1 MQVVFNFIGSLFG
14 YILFGAFYL
23 VNNFGVAI
31 IIFTLIVKLL
41 LLPFSIKQ
49 QKSMAAN
56 ARFQKK
62 QREIMERYANDK
74 VKAQQEVQKAMAKEN
89 ISATAGCLPMIAP
102 MFVMLGVYYSV
113 INPLTNTLHIAADKV
128 QTALTSLSAIPGM
141 GSSIGGAYG
150 EMYVVK
156 YFGVLQNHLV
166 NTDGKPLFNAYET
179 DTINGFANG
188 FNFLGWDL
196 LSTPNGSSFASLMWL
211 IPVLCFV
218 TSVGSMFIM
227 QKMNGTA
234 NVVKSQYLKP
244 YLEFSGSCAGCA
256 ETSYARLVTQLFG
269 DHMLISNATGCS
281 SIWGGPA
288 ATSPYTVNKEGKGPA
303 WANSLFED
311 NAEHGLGMHLG
322 QKKIRDDLKAK
333 VEALV
338 AIEWCDKD
346 IKEAAAKWIETY
358 DDGNLNQAPAKA
370 LIKAL
375 EEGICEGCDCD
386 ACKLAREILAQKDFL
401 NKKSVWIFGGDG
413 WAFDIGYGGV
423 DHVLASGEDVNIF
436 VFNTEV
442 YSNTG
447 GQASKASNIGQVA
460 QFAAAGKE
468 IKSKSLA
475 EIAMTY
481 GYVYVAQVAMG
492 ANMNQTLK
500 AIKEA
505 EAWHGPSLIIGYS
518 PCEMHSIKGGMAN
531 CQTEMKKA
539 VDCGYWNLFRYNPG
553 AEKPFTLD
561 SKDPKEGYQDFLK
574 NEARYARLAASNPER
589 AADLFAKNEK
599 NAMERYEHLKKLK
612 ALYE

>member
-113 INPLTNTLHIAADKV
+113 INPLTNTLHIAADKI

-227 QKMNGTA
+227 QKMNGTPMKGCMLA
-234 NVVKSQYLKP
+234 FVFIMPLFSAWIAFNVPGAVGFYWIASTVLGFVQSLLLNVFYNASII
-244 YLEFSGSCAGCA
+244 EARA
-256 ETSYARLVTQLFG
+256 EAHRVQLRRLQ
-269 DHMLISNATGCS
+269 D
-281 SIWGGPA
+281 
-288 ATSPYTVNKEGKGPA
+288 
-303 WANSLFED
+303 
-311 NAEHGLGMHLG
+311 
-322 QKKIRDDLKAK
+322 AK
-333 VEALV
+333 VEYIDVPDYV
-338 AIEWCDKD
+338 APSEIAAMNKNEN
-346 IKEAAAKWIETY
+346 KEVYPTK
-358 DDGNLNQAPAKA
+358 
-370 LIKAL
+370 
-375 EEGICEGCDCD
+375 
-386 ACKLAREILAQKDFL
+386 
-401 NKKSVWIFGGDG
+401 KKS
-413 WAFDIGYGGV
+413 
-423 DHVLASGEDVNIF
+423 
-436 VFNTEV
+436 
-442 YSNTG
+442 
-447 GQASKASNIGQVA
+447 
-460 QFAAAGKE
+460 
-468 IKSKSLA
+468 
-475 EIAMTY
+475 
-481 GYVYVAQVAMG
+481 
-492 ANMNQTLK
+492 
-500 AIKEA
+500 
-505 EAWHGPSLIIGYS
+505 
-518 PCEMHSIKGGMAN
+518 
-531 CQTEMKKA
+531 KK
-539 VDCGYWNLFRYNPG
+539 NR
-553 AEKPFTLD
+553 K
-561 SKDPKEGYQDFLK
+561 
-574 NEARYARLAASNPER
+574 
-589 AADLFAKNEK
+589 
-599 NAMERYEHLKKLK
+599 
-612 ALYE
+612 